1 MSPRKTYILKL
12 YVAGNTP
19 NSMRAL
25 KTLRNILEE
34 EFRGVYALKVID
46 VLKNPQLAEEDKILA
61 TPTLAKIL
69 PPPVRRIIG
78 DLSDRERVL
87 IGLDLLYDELSDETS
102 TDNDDEIITND
113 SYYDSA
119 GDSGDD
125 LVDDSSGDLVDELAE
140 DLADDSGHDS
150 VDKLAGDSAVDSVNY
165 VASNSVDDML
175 NNAVN
180 NFADSKGD
188 DNVDNKVDNK
198 AGSKAGSK
206 AGGKPGNKADSKA
219 DNKTGG
225 KANNKAGN
233 KLDN

>member
-25 KTLRNILEE
+25 KTLRNILDE

-87 IGLDLLYDELSDETS
+87 IGLDLLYDELSEESMFDI
-102 TDNDDEIITND
+102 DDEVVH
-113 SYYDSA
+113 
-119 GDSGDD
+119 DD
-125 LVDDSSGDLVDELAE
+125 LAE
-140 DLADDSGHDS
+140 NSADTCADDSANDS
-150 VDKLAGDSAVDSVNY
+150 TDDSANGLAKSKINNL
-165 VASNSVDDML
+165 AAKPARNSLGDLAADTPGHKPTKPATKTA
-175 NNAVN
+175 NA
-180 NFADSKGD
+180 A
-188 DNVDNKVDNK
+188 
-198 AGSKAGSK
+198 
-206 AGGKPGNKADSKA
+206 
-219 DNKTGG
+219 
-225 KANNKAGN
+225 ANET
-233 KLDN
+233 DC